1 MVLFSDEENGSQ
13 FVESQSENNIESQKT
28 ATEDAI
34 KQGKNTTYFMIIF
47 NDIKDYPVKYYITS
61 NLNINIDTLLN
72 SKPLSKTNTSKIQ
85 DESMIVYNLDV

>member
-34 KQGKNTTYFMIIF
+34 KQGKNTTYFIIIF
-47 NDIKDYPVKYYITS
+47 NDIKEYISS

-72 SKPLSKTNTSKIQ
+72 TKPLSKTNTSTIQ